1 MWPLG
6 HGTGGVGSPGGG
18 SERGPSRAR
27 GEGSSGA
34 EDNRRGSWPGGGRR
48 EGGCGPGSPPAGSGA
63 KGQAEGSARGAGAAA
78 RVTAAR
84 PSHPQFGRG
93 GRGRLGPPP
102 AVCISLAGGG
112 AWVERNRLHL
122 ERCLF
127 FLTSPAPTDDPRARR
142 PDPPSPRWEGVRT
155 GGGPTRR
162 ALQAPPG
169 NAPGYPSAWVG
180 GRVAVGQRNDFLSRR
195 KTYFFL
201 SQLLSFDLARGGAA
215 KWLSFPLWRP
225 AALGFSSASS
235 IFSSMTLSK

>member
-18 SERGPSRAR
+18 SDRGPSRAL

-34 EDNRRGSWPGGGRR
+34 EDNRQGSWPGGGRR

-84 PSHPQFGRG
+84 PSHPQLGRG
-93 GRGRLGPPP
+93 GPGRLGPPP

-127 FLTSPAPTDDPRARR
+127 FLTSPAPTDDPRVRR

-155 GGGPTRR
+155 GGGQTRR
-162 ALQAPPG
+162 ALQAPTG
-169 NAPGYPSAWVG
+169 ECAWVPPRLG
-180 GRVAVGQRNDFLSRR
+180 WGKGRYGAENDFLSPR
-195 KTYFFL
+195 KTYFL
-201 SQLLSFDLARGGAA
+201 SSQL
-215 KWLSFPLWRP
+215 P
-225 AALGFSSASS
+225 
-235 IFSSMTLSK
+235 